1 MIPMAKR
8 KLSVVVSYHFFHLPK
23 LDLHLLRFFTVI
35 AQEVQRA
42 IPSAV
47 EVLGDVSIRMA
58 NGETKQV
65 KNLLVVNDHALL
77 VETIG
82 TSLAFS
88 Y

>member
-1 MIPMAKR
+1 MAKR
-8 KLSVVVSYHFFHLPK
+8 KQSAVVSLIQKKILWMWILTLFFA
-23 LDLHLLRFFTVI
+23 VI

-82 TSLAFS
+82 TSLDF
-88 Y
+88 